1 MPGSGVGH
9 QGRRPGI
16 RNLEKSNGCGEKPD
30 AVGVYFALV
39 CWLVS
44 LFNRYVSNVD
54 RAWQAGLWG
63 LGAQR
68 GSQHSKEPQLRTQ
81 QAREAKNG
89 KDDRCQSA
97 CRQDSQEEVPR
108 LEGLCSR
115 TTRGTGDCL
124 SREGGTGSEA
134 RAEKSSW
141 KRGLGHWQENQC
153 LASPD
158 CCLVPGTLLPLPRIA
173 SVPAVDTTLPL
184 LSLKPLCQGRITK
197 K

>member
-1 MPGSGVGH
+1 MMPGSGVGH

-81 QAREAKNG
+81 QAREAKKTERMTDVNQHA
-89 KDDRCQSA
+89 DRTA
-97 CRQDSQEEVPR
+97 RKR
-108 LEGLCSR
+108 SR
-115 TTRGTGDCL
+115 G
-124 SREGGTGSEA
+124 
-134 RAEKSSW
+134 
-141 KRGLGHWQENQC
+141 
-153 LASPD
+153 
-158 CCLVPGTLLPLPRIA
+158 
-173 SVPAVDTTLPL
+173 
-184 LSLKPLCQGRITK
+184 
-197 K
+197 

>member
-1 MPGSGVGH
+1 MGVGRNPM
-9 QGRRPGI
+9 QWAFILPLSVGLFLYLTGMYQMLTEPGRLGFGGWAH
-16 RNLEKSNGCGEKPD
+16 NGEVNTVKSHSSG
-30 AVGVYFALV
+30 
-39 CWLVS
+39 
-44 LFNRYVSNVD
+44 
-54 RAWQAGLWG
+54 
-63 LGAQR
+63 
-68 GSQHSKEPQLRTQ
+68 HSK
-81 QAREAKNG
+81 RERQKNG

-158 CCLVPGTLLPLPRIA
+158 CCLVPGTLLALPRIA